1 MGWRKRCLVSLSVLD
16 RLVLRLRRSY
26 GGSGALHF
34 RIIDRSFDRAHESR
48 ALAIQ
53 ARTLEILDSLGVADV
68 LVAHGNPSAR
78 LVIHLGGQRVPS
90 VRQLHARA
98 RLQSY

>member
-1 MGWRKRCLVSLSVLD
+1 VLN
-16 RLVLRLRRSY
+16 RLVLRLRRSC
-26 GGSGALHF
+26 GSGALHF
-34 RIIDRSFDRAHESR
+34 RIIARSFDRAHESR

-53 ARTLEILDSLGVADV
+53 ARTLEILDSLGAADV

-90 VRQLHARA
+90 VLQLHARA
-98 RLQSY
+98 RLRSY